1 MTMHVPLLDLKAQ
14 YSTIRREIHEAIEAV
29 LESQHFILGPEVQ
42 ALEGEIA
49 ALCTAR
55 FAVGVSSGTDALLA
69 ALMAIGMEAGDE
81 VITTTYSFFATAG
94 VIARLGARPV
104 FVDIDPKTF
113 NIDNAAIAKKIT
125 SRTRAII
132 PVHLFGQCAA
142 MDPIMEAAKA
152 NGIYVIEDAAQAIG
166 ARDEQGRRAGTVG
179 DFGCFSF
186 FPSKNLGAFGDAG
199 MVVTDDAE
207 LAERLR
213 VIRVHGGKPKYH
225 HKLVGG
231 NFRLDA
237 LQAAILRV
245 KLKHLARWTEM
256 RRVNANRYRSLLE
269 GMGLSSRI
277 SAPRDSA
284 GHIYNQFVV
293 SLPDRDRLWSFLR
306 ERGVE
311 TEIYYP
317 VPLHLQD
324 CFAEFGYRPGDFP
337 HAESAA
343 RESLALPIYPELS
356 EEQQRYVIKQITEFY
371 S

>member
-1 MTMHVPLLDLKAQ
+1 
-14 YSTIRREIHEAIEAV
+14 
-29 LESQHFILGPEVQ
+29 
-42 ALEGEIA
+42 
-49 ALCTAR
+49 
-55 FAVGVSSGTDALLA
+55 
-69 ALMAIGMEAGDE
+69 
-81 VITTTYSFFATAG
+81 
-94 VIARLGARPV
+94 
-104 FVDIDPKTF
+104 
-113 NIDNAAIAKKIT
+113 
-125 SRTRAII
+125 
-132 PVHLFGQCAA
+132 
-142 MDPIMEAAKA
+142 
-152 NGIYVIEDAAQAIG
+152 
-166 ARDEQGRRAGTVG
+166 
-179 DFGCFSF
+179 
-186 FPSKNLGAFGDAG
+186 LGAFGDAG

-225 HKLVGG
+225 HKVVGG

-256 RRVNANRYRSLLE
+256 RRVNANRYRSLIE

-277 SAPRDSA
+277 STPRDSA

-293 SLPDRDRLWSFLR
+293 NLPDRDRLWSFLR

-324 CFAEFGYRPGDFP
+324 CFAELGYRLGDFP

-356 EEQQRYVIKQITEFY
+356 DEQQRYVVKQIREFY